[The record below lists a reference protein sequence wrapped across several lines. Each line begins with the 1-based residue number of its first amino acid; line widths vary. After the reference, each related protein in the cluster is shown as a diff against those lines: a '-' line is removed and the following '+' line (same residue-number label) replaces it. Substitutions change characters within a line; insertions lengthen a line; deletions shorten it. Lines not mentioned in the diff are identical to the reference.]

1 MNLKQ
6 AIEQINELKRDRELL
21 LGQMTAGLENADLR
35 KDLFAVHQG
44 SLDRKTAFD
53 KHLQKLNAYEAPI
66 NEQQVKS
73 AELLSSIDSNMT
85 SFNSLKAGSGQEEK
99 IQFFKSIDEGLK
111 LYYENMNLLSNGA
124 KFYKQMHTYLTSL
137 HLYIND
143 FTASRKVEKDD
154 IIAQMNNGGGAPP
167 PGSAG
172 TPYNP
177 SFIPQN
183 PYGGGYSYQ

>member
-1 MNLKQ
+1 
-6 AIEQINELKRDRELL
+6 
-21 LGQMTAGLENADLR
+21 MTGGLESADLR

-44 SLDRKTAFD
+44 SLDKQTAFSN
-53 KHLQKLNAYEAPI
+53 HLEKLNAYSEAI
-66 NEQQVKS
+66 DNQQIRS
-73 AELLSSIDSNMT
+73 SELLSQIDGNMT
-85 SFNSLKAGSGQEEK
+85 TFTTLKSGSGQNDK
-99 IQFFKSIDEGLK
+99 VDFFKSIDEGLK

-143 FTASRKVEKDD
+143 FVASRKVEKDE
-154 IIAQMNNGGGAPP
+154 IINNFNNGGGAAP
-167 PGSAG
+167 PGGPGAPG

-183 PYGGGYSYQ
+183 AYGGGYSYQ